1 MRMIIDQNVCDAL
14 NMCGEGYDLIHEYR
28 MIHNLPLFNF
38 DEVLDIYKKNNRRDF
53 AIWMLEKRNL
63 YIQAGNY
70 TTTAEEDATD
80 AHELQLATT
89 LDGTISGYSFLNTTY
104 ATIGDAQNAKQAWVN
119 QNIVLV
125 KETISASE
133 EIFNE
138 NGDATWI
145 PINMDT
151 ITELPS
157 GSFIQLFNPVTGAH
171 TQYSTLTEAKTAYNQ
186 IVENT
191 LMHRFGNPAI
201 FKVMTHSVYGD
212 TYLGD
217 AV

>member
-1 MRMIIDQNVCDAL
+1 MKMIVDIDMASKVNSCQ
-14 NMCGEGYDLIHEYR
+14 EGIDTVENYR
-28 MIHNLPLFNF
+28 KMNNLPYQTF
-38 DEVLDIYKKNNRRDF
+38 DEIIDIYKQSKRRDF
-53 AIWMLEKRNL
+53 ATWMLENRNL

-70 TTTAEEDATD
+70 TITAEEDATD

-104 ATIGDAQNAKQAWVN
+104 ATIDDAQNAKQAWVN
-119 QNIVLV
+119 QNTVLA

-157 GSFIQLFNPVTGAH
+157 GSFIQLFNPVTGEH
-171 TQYSTLTEAKTAYNQ
+171 TQYSTLTEAKNAYNQ
-186 IVENT
+186 IVENA
-191 LMHRFGNPAI
+191 LMQRFGNPAI
-201 FKVMTHSVYGD
+201 FKVMVHSVYGD

>member
-1 MRMIIDQNVCDAL
+1 MRMILNDDIAL
-14 NMCGEGYDLIHEYR
+14 KVSSCQEGYDFIYEYR
-28 MIHNLPLFNF
+28 MTNNLPLLNY
-38 DEVLDIYKKNNRRDF
+38 DEILDIYKKGKRRDF
-53 AIWMLEKRNL
+53 ATWMLENRNL

-89 LDGTISGYSFLNTTY
+89 LEGTISGYSFLNTTY

-119 QNIVLV
+119 QNTVLV

-212 TYLGD
+212 AYLGD